1 MHGQGVARRHRGAL
15 KAPQVCQAR
24 WEDWDRGQGQ
34 AARHV
39 GAGDHAGAGACAGAG
54 AVVIIEVAE
63 SSGDFD
69 SPTKSAES

>member
-24 WEDWDRGQGQ
+24 WNDWDRGQGQ

-39 GAGDHAGAGACAGAG
+39 GAADHAGAGAG
-54 AVVIIEVAE
+54 AVVVVEVADL
-63 SSGDFD
+63 SGDFD